1 MAAGLSLPVIIG
13 VSFLNK
19 DRSYWLTPRRI
30 ADALVESVHSWK
42 GIAIITAAVGI
53 MVGAMDLS
61 GVGIKFSEFILD
73 LSDGNLVLTLILV
86 GFAALILGMGLEAI
100 PAYVTLATLL
110 APALVSMGVSLLGA
124 HFFVVYWGLA
134 SFFTP
139 PLCLAVRSE
148 EHTSELQSLMRL
160 SYDVFCLKKNKR

>member
-61 GVGIKFSEFILD
+61 GVGIKFPEVILD
-73 LSDGNLVLTLILV
+73 LSDGNLLLPLLLV
-86 GFAALILGMGLEAI
+86 GFARAEERRAGKEW
-100 PAYVTLATLL
+100 
-110 APALVSMGVSLLGA
+110 VSTG
-124 HFFVVYWGLA
+124 
-134 SFFTP
+134 
-139 PLCLAVRSE
+139 RSGW
-148 EHTSELQSLMRL
+148 LRL
-160 SYDVFCLKKNKR
+160 